1 MKNKKNIY
9 LLVPAVLLIWGIV
22 GYKIYASLNSTNEVA
37 IVDNNAIEFKPEV
50 IKDVEKFSIS
60 ANYRDPFLGKLVNN
74 TKKTSNSVKKK
85 VKPIVI
91 FPEITYNG
99 MVSPKE
105 TDREALFLITI
116 NNKQQFLSVG
126 KQIDGVRLL
135 NGNSKEIII
144 GFQNNKKTISI
155 KQ

>member
-22 GYKIYASLNSTNEVA
+22 GYKIYATLNATNDV
-37 IVDNNAIEFKPEV
+37 VMDDNNAIEFKPEE

-60 ANYRDPFLGKLVNN
+60 VNYRDPFLGKLVNN
-74 TKKTSNSVKKK
+74 TKKISNSVKKK

-135 NGNSKEIII
+135 KGNSKEVTIA
-144 GFQNNKKTISI
+144 FQNNKKTISI

>member
-1 MKNKKNIY
+1 MKNKKNIF

-22 GYKIYASLNSTNEVA
+22 GYKIYASLNSSNDVA
-37 IVDNNAIEFKPEV
+37 IVDNNTIEFRPEV

-60 ANYRDPFLGKLVNN
+60 ANYRDPFLGKLYNN
-74 TKKTSNSVKKK
+74 AKKISNPVKKR
-85 VKPIVI
+85 VEPIVI

-116 NNKQQFLSVG
+116 SDKQQFLSIG

-135 NGNSKEIII
+135 KGNSKEIII

-155 KQ
+155 QQ

>member
-22 GYKIYASLNSTNEVA
+22 GYKIYATLNATNDVVM
-37 IVDNNAIEFKPEV
+37 VDNNAIEFKPEV

-60 ANYRDPFLGKLVNN
+60 ANYRDPFLGKLYNN
-74 TKKTSNSVKKK
+74 TRKISNTVKKK

-99 MVSPKE
+99 MISPKE
-105 TDREALFLITI
+105 TDRDALFLIII

-135 NGNSKEIII
+135 KGNSKEIII

>member
-22 GYKIYASLNSTNEVA
+22 GYKIYATLNATNDVVM
-37 IVDNNAIEFKPEV
+37 VDNNAIEFKPEE
-50 IKDVEKFSIS
+50 IKDIEKFSIS

-74 TKKTSNSVKKK
+74 SKKISNPVKKK

-126 KQIDGVRLL
+126 KQIDGVRMLK
-135 NGNSKEIII
+135 GNSREVTIA
-144 GFQNNKKTISI
+144 FQNNKKTISI

>member
-22 GYKIYASLNSTNEVA
+22 GYKIYATLNATNDVVM
-37 IVDNNAIEFKPEV
+37 VDNNTIEFKPEV

-74 TKKTSNSVKKK
+74 AKKIGNPVKKK

-105 TDREALFLITI
+105 TDRSTLFLITI
-116 NNKQQFLSVG
+116 DKKQQFLSVG

-135 NGNSKEIII
+135 KGNSKEIII
-144 GFQNNKKTISI
+144 VFQNNKKTISI